1 MKAKKF
7 GFFFTVKYIDK
18 NIEAYREVLKA
29 TDKLG
34 AQMYNSKL
42 IKDYPKSVK
51 KLKNDGKSLVDGT
64 QRLLRSVD
72 FVIAFFSDKSR
83 IVFLQTIMALESK
96 TPVLCLVHD
105 ETYNNFPETLLA
117 YGKDY
122 VKVQKYH
129 STDQLQEIVS
139 EYIEDLDPP
148 KRRFNVVLKT
158 KTLKQLEQLTREF
171 DMTKAELLR
180 RLIDKEYR
188 RMFS

>member
-42 IKDYPKSVK
+42 IEDYPKSVS

-72 FVIAFFSDKSR
+72 FVISFFSDKSR
-83 IVFLQTIMALESK
+83 IVFLQTIMALENK
-96 TPVLCLVHD
+96 TPALCLVH
-105 ETYNNFPETLLA
+105 ESAYNNFPETLLS

-122 VKVQKYH
+122 VKVRKYS
-129 STDQLQEIVS
+129 STNQLQEIVT
-139 EYIEDLDPP
+139 EYIEDLEPP

-158 KTLKQLEQLTREF
+158 KTLKQLEQLTREL

-188 RMFS
+188 RMFD

>member
-18 NIEAYREVLKA
+18 NIEAYREVLKVA
-29 TDKLG
+29 DSLG
-34 AQMYNSKL
+34 SQMYNSKL

-51 KLKNDGKSLVDGT
+51 KIKNDGKSLVDGT

-72 FVIAFFSDKSR
+72 FAIAFFSDKSR
-83 IVFLQTIMALESK
+83 IVFFQTIMALENK
-96 TPVLCLVHD
+96 TPVLCLVHGD
-105 ETYNNFPETLLA
+105 VYSNFPETLLS

-122 VKVQKYH
+122 VKVGKYH
-129 STDQLQEIVS
+129 SINQLNEIVS
-139 EYIEDLDPP
+139 EYIEDLEPP

-158 KTLKQLEQLTREF
+158 KTLRQFEHLTREL

-180 RLIDKEYR
+180 RLVDKEYR
-188 RMFS
+188 KMFS